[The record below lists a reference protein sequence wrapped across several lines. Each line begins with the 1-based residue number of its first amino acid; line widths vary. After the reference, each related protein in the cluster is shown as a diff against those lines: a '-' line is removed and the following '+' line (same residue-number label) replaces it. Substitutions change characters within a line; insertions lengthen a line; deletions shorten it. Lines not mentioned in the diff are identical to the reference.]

1 MTVSGSI
8 YFLGE
13 YRPAYFEA
21 DTLDALACDML
32 AAVRNLPDRQ
42 WYTVRIR
49 QAAEHMGRSNCSAW
63 SADHVCRGVSMAK
76 RPHDPFLD
84 DITRTLPVLPGLD
97 YSNAVYA

>member
-21 DTLDALACDML
+21 DNFVHLASAMVD
-32 AAVRNLPDRQ
+32 AVRNLPDRQ
-42 WYTVRIR
+42 WFAVRIR

-63 SADHVCRGVSMAK
+63 SADHCSRGVSMAK